1 MCFFPQSNGSSFTTV
16 GKEDRWF
23 WQVIHS
29 TETYE
34 FPVCILRV
42 PTCLISE
49 KNLLLGEERKWG
61 LIKKILLDFS
71 DRRWLS
77 QTTLWQV
84 KCKWIRTYGLNFLSS
99 IRGFVNNEKKGMK
112 KCSLILPNPRHLNN
126 CSRKYAKATFF
137 SLKPTY
143 YQKKHWTCAIISV
156 WWITQGSLEFS
167 HDSLRV
173 IFQKKNWICVIIGK
187 VKKYVLCK

>member
-1 MCFFPQSNGSSFTTV
+1 MILTSYSFHWNLWVSSLHFEGSHLSN
-16 GKEDRWF
+16 KW
-23 WQVIHS
+23 
-29 TETYE
+29 
-34 FPVCILRV
+34 
-42 PTCLISE
+42 

-99 IRGFVNNEKKGMK
+99 IRGSVNHEKKGMK

-137 SLKPTY
+137 SLKPTTIRRNTELV
-143 YQKKHWTCAIISV
+143 QSSV
-156 WWITQGSLEFS
+156 SDE
-167 HDSLRV
+167 SLRGLWNSPM
-173 IFQKKNWICVIIGK
+173 IPSELSFRKKFRFVWLLEK
-187 VKKYVLCK
+187 L